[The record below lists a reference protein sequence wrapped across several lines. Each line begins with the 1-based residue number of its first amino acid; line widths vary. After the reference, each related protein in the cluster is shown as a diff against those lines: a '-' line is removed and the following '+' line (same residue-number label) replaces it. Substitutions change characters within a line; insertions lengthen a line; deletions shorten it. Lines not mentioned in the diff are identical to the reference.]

1 MANNNDIRNDL
12 VALPLQNI
20 SLAYKAP
27 GLVWNRVAPT
37 IDLASP
43 KAKITKWN
51 KGDSFR
57 NRAGLYV
64 AGTRP
69 TRIDVESSYVDV
81 ATVLRGAEA
90 VITEGELAASENPGA
105 PTMSLLQDKTEFANR
120 ALDLDIEKR
129 LFDVINATALSGQS
143 AGGEDAQGLWSPVGN
158 TNTFITD
165 VIARKATI
173 QTSTGCDPSQ
183 LSLLIDF
190 KTFDAARR
198 CDEVRGWYQS
208 NFGAAGQVSEANLAA
223 LLGIKEVV
231 VASAMINTDGK
242 KADGTDATMAPI
254 WSVNTTK
261 GMGLLYYAETAPG
274 LRKASAFYH
283 ARNMV
288 MKSGLYRATYGY
300 SDGPTHV
307 SNIIQVFEDS
317 VDVVC
322 AADLAFMWKDTNAD

>member
-1 MANNNDIRNDL
+1 MANTDLRNDL
-12 VALPLQNI
+12 AALPLQNI

-27 GLVWNRVAPT
+27 GMVWNRVAPT
-37 IDLASP
+37 IDLPSP

-51 KGDSFR
+51 KGDLFR
-57 NRAGLYV
+57 NQAGLYV
-64 AGTRP
+64 AGSRP

-81 ATVLRGAEA
+81 ATALYGAEA
-90 VITEGELAASENPGA
+90 VISESELAASENPGA

-120 ALDLDIEKR
+120 ALDLRIEKR
-129 LFDVINATALSGQS
+129 LKDLIVATAWSGQG
-143 AGGEDAQGLWSPVGN
+143 AGGEDAAGLWAPVGS
-158 TNTFITD
+158 TNTMVTD

-173 QTSTGCDPSQ
+173 QTNTGCDASQ
-183 LSLLIDF
+183 LSLLMDF

-208 NFGAAGQVSEANLAA
+208 NFGSTGIVSEANLAA
-223 LLGIKEVV
+223 LLGIKEVIV
-231 VASAMINTDGK
+231 GYGMLNTEVK
-242 KADGTDATMAPI
+242 HKAGDDGTFAPI

-261 GMGLLYYAETAPG
+261 GMAFLFYAEPRPG
-274 LRKASAFYH
+274 LRTASALYH
-283 ARNMV
+283 ARNKV
-288 MKSGLYRATYGY
+288 MLSNLYRATYNY

-322 AADLAFMWKDTNAD
+322 ASDLGFQWVDTNES